1 MKPETEFEIK
11 PQQRIS
17 LGIREIIDNRELL
30 YFFTWRDIKVKYK
43 QTVLG
48 FAWAVIQPIMM
59 VIIFTFFF
67 GKTLAVPSDNVPYP
81 IFVFAGLLLW
91 NIFSNGLS
99 NAANSMVS
107 NANIIKKIYFPRLI
121 IPLSAILVTL
131 FDFIMAFV
139 LFLGMLVWYKL
150 PVDPLF
156 FTSSIIISLVLVT
169 LGTFGPGCLLA
180 SLNVKY
186 RDFRYII
193 PFLIQALLFI
203 TPVIYPVSMIKHPY
217 IKWII
222 ALNPMTGAIN
232 LFRST
237 ITGKDPDINL
247 ILVSTISAVFF
258 FIVGV
263 YYFRKTEA
271 YFADLA

>member
-1 MKPETEFEIK
+1 MKSDYEFEIK

-17 LGIREIIDNRELL
+17 LGIGEILQNRELL

-67 GKTLAVPSDNVPYP
+67 GRTLAVPSDNVPYP
-81 IFVFAGLLLW
+81 LFVFAGLLLW

-99 NAANSMVS
+99 NAANSMVTNS
-107 NANIIKKIYFPRLI
+107 NIIKKIYFPRLI
-121 IPLSAILVTL
+121 IPLSAVLVTL

-139 LFLGMLVWYKL
+139 LFLGMLIWYKT
-150 PVDPLF
+150 PIDPLY
-156 FTSSIIISLVLVT
+156 FTSCLFFSLILVT

-180 SLNVKY
+180 ALNVKY
-186 RDFRYII
+186 RDFRYVI
-193 PFLIQALLFI
+193 PFLIQALLFV
-203 TPVIYPVSMIKHPY
+203 TPVIYPVSMIKHPW
-217 IKWII
+217 IKWVI

-237 ITGKDPDINL
+237 LTGVDPDTTL
-247 ILVSTISAVFF
+247 IFVSTISAIVFF
-258 FIVGV
+258 AVGV